1 MNDRTQRILVPLDGS
16 ALAEAVLSH
25 AVSLAQATGG
35 TLTLVQVVA
44 PSSTLLMLTNPA
56 LAPSITS
63 DDWFNRARQDAE
75 LYLNGVVKRLDAGVP
90 VRAEVL
96 VGENVASTLATY
108 ATDTNQATLIAMAT
122 HGRSGLRKV
131 LMGSVA
137 QQLLHIT
144 PVPLLLVRAGH
155 DNGAQR
161 RVMTYK
167 KICVTLDG
175 SAFAEQAL
183 ERAKPLAAALDA
195 ELVLVGVGPGIGDS
209 GLADAGITPMWM
221 LAEQEA
227 AHKELGLYL
236 TRQVRRLEAEGL
248 RVYARFVQGV
258 PGAEIRKV
266 GEAEQADLIVMATHG
281 HSGLTRLF
289 LGSVAQEVMRTASL
303 PVMLVPALERAKQR
317 ETIMMARAPLTIFL

>member
-1 MNDRTQRILVPLDGS
+1 MNDQTPQILVPLDGS
-16 ALAEAVLSH
+16 ALAEAVLPH
-25 AVSLAQATGG
+25 AVGLAQAMGRA
-35 TLTLVQVVA
+35 LTLAQVVA

-63 DDWFNRARQDAE
+63 DDWFTRARQDAE
-75 LYLNGVVKRLDAGVP
+75 IYLNGVAKRLKTAAVP
-90 VRAEVL
+90 VHAEVL
-96 VGENVASTLATY
+96 VGENVAGTLVAYTM
-108 ATDTNQATLIAMAT
+108 DKNPATLITMAT

-137 QQLLHIT
+137 QQVLHMT

-155 DNGAQR
+155 NNTGQH
-161 RVMTYK
+161 VLTYR

-175 SAFAEQAL
+175 SPFAEQAL

-209 GLADAGITPMWM
+209 SLADAGITPMWM

-227 AHKELGLYL
+227 THIQLGNYL
-236 TRQVRRLEAEGL
+236 QRQTRRLEAEGL
-248 RVYARFVQGV
+248 RTYARFVHGV
-258 PGAEIRKV
+258 PATEILRV
-266 GEAEQADLIVMATHG
+266 GTEEQADLIVMATHG

-289 LGSVAQEVMRTASL
+289 LGSVAQEVMRNACL
-303 PVMLVPALERAKQR
+303 PVMLVPAVERSKRR
-317 ETIMMARAPLTIFL
+317 ETVTVTRAPLSIFV